1 VFSFFRLR
9 RSAERFGSDQS
20 AVCCFHKDT
29 LRDTMVSIFHV
40 GARDGF
46 VPFDYPEIFDS
57 CCEFVMIDAADLEEI
72 AAITLFNGRVV
83 NCFST
88 QIKSAIWNENSQ
100 RPLNVTACPY
110 AASVKKLDEKYN
122 DWYVF
127 ANGDC
132 DYILGEAH
140 TLTNVEIV
148 ETVTLAKIIS
158 ESNLPTP
165 SVLCID
171 AQGSSFEILQGAGS
185 YLDSIDAV
193 ICEVELIPFYGGN
206 PSFSGVLNLLSAK
219 GMIFSGFISEPVS
232 WASPVRHPIGFRS
245 KTMLGS
251 ADAVFIRRPEEI
263 NASFDT
269 VRISNYVLVSCS
281 LGHFDLALSVLQ
293 KIDFSSESL
302 QSDSVLIKF
311 FSDLKLALAAMP
323 VCFPPTFLEA
333 RSKTKIPQIE
343 NLLFGEITPLEE
355 CLIQYQFTMLASQV
369 KNLRLEQVK
378 KISNYQT

>member
-1 VFSFFRLR
+1 
-9 RSAERFGSDQS
+9 
-20 AVCCFHKDT
+20 
-29 LRDTMVSIFHV
+29 MVSIFHV

-57 CCEFVMIDAADLEEI
+57 CFNFVMIDAADVGEI
-72 AAITLFNGRVV
+72 TAITLLNGRST
-83 NCFST
+83 NCFSR
-88 QIKSAIWNENSQ
+88 QIKSAVWNENSQ
-100 RPLNVTACPY
+100 LPLNVTVCPY
-110 AASVKKLDEKYN
+110 AASVKKFDDRYN

-140 TLTNVEIV
+140 TVTNVEIV
-148 ETVTLAKIIS
+148 ETKTLAKIIS

-171 AQGSSFEILQGAGS
+171 AQGSSLEILQGAGS
-185 YLDSIDAV
+185 YLDFVDAV

-206 PSFSGVLNLLSAK
+206 PSFSDVLNLLSTK

-263 NASFDT
+263 NASFDFA
-269 VRISNYVLVSCS
+269 RRSNYVLVSCS
-281 LGHFDLALSVLQ
+281 LGHFDLALSALQ
-293 KIDFSSESL
+293 KIDL
-302 QSDSVLIKF
+302 PSDSPKPDTVLKKF
-311 FSDLKLALAAMP
+311 CSDLKRASEAMP
-323 VCFPPTFLEA
+323 VYFPPSFLEA
-333 RSKTKIPQIE
+333 RSKNKIPQIE
-343 NLLFGEITPLEE
+343 NLLFSEITPLEQ
-355 CLIQYQFTMLASQV
+355 CLRQYQFTVLANEV
-369 KNLRLEQVK
+369 KSFRLEQVN
-378 KISNYQT
+378 KISKF

>member
-1 VFSFFRLR
+1 MLHRPVD
-9 RSAERFGSDQS
+9 RFGPDQPVMFYNDS
-20 AVCCFHKDT
+20 

-46 VPFDYPEIFDS
+46 VPFDFPAIFDS
-57 CCEFVMIDAADLEEI
+57 CCEFVMIDAANVGEI
-72 AAITLFNGRVV
+72 TAITLLNGRSA
-83 NCFST
+83 NCFSR
-88 QIKSAIWNENSQ
+88 QIKSAVWNENSKT
-100 RPLNVTACPY
+100 PLNVTVCPY

-140 TLTNVEIV
+140 ALSNVELV
-148 ETVTLAKIIS
+148 ETETLAKIIS

-165 SVLCID
+165 SILCID
-171 AQGSSFEILQGAGS
+171 AQGSSLEILQGAGS
-185 YLDSIDAV
+185 YLNSVDAV

-206 PSFSGVLNLLSAK
+206 PSFSEVLNLLSAK

-251 ADAVFIRRPEEI
+251 ADAVFIRSPEQI
-263 NASFDT
+263 HVSLDIART
-269 VRISNYVLVSCS
+269 SNYVLVSCS
-281 LGHFDLALSVLQ
+281 LGHVDLALSALQ
-293 KIDFSSESL
+293 KIDCPSGSSQL
-302 QSDSVLIKF
+302 DTVLIKF
-311 FSDLKLALAAMP
+311 CSDLKRASAAMP

-333 RSKTKIPQIE
+333 RSEKKLPQIE
-343 NLLFGEITPLEE
+343 NLLFEEITPIEQ
-355 CLIQYQFTMLASQV
+355 CLRQYQFTVLSTEV

-378 KISNYQT
+378 RISNYQI